1 MFRSAAGDISRR
13 ERKVRAAQGT
23 PLLKM
28 EAAGDSGL
36 RQKKTTAPTTATPCV
51 AAWGKGEKVCVRDHQ
66 PMGDHWAVPAGGCKF
81 M

>member
-1 MFRSAAGDISRR
+1 
-13 ERKVRAAQGT
+13 
-23 PLLKM
+23 M